1 MDHYSALLD
10 CIDRCMK
17 CAPAQPTPFAFDGEG
32 ARHYGLLWPQG
43 LWLCEDAQQ
52 LALYRRVLDWENAC
66 ADAQRAHPR
75 TTSALEA
82 FSQNAGLSLLD
93 DCPVLTDG
101 VLLQIVSRRELDRE
115 ERARIA
121 PLARRLRCTLTNRWP
136 SICRCRP
143 YRMHSAPDPDD
154 LRLMHEGLQAAQRIL
169 SAPRRPDSLPVL
181 DAQGGVR
188 WEPLPPLA
196 VPQFPRHTLRNEL
209 LRERLKRLP
218 VRSGAWEVTVQA
230 LFNPSQAPDGGAPVY
245 HLMLIV
251 VDEESDAVL
260 QMSVS
265 TLPGADGAPEL
276 AEAFFEEAVQSGW
289 LPEQLHCANPR
300 TEALLSETLR
310 ALPVAVD
317 QRASLPQLLAAY
329 CSLLTGEQ
337 T

>member
-17 CAPAQPTPFAFDGEG
+17 RAPAQPMPFAFDGEG

-169 SAPRRPDSLPVL
+169 SAPRRPDS
-181 DAQGGVR
+181 AG
-188 WEPLPPLA
+188 
-196 VPQFPRHTLRNEL
+196 L
-209 LRERLKRLP
+209 L
-218 VRSGAWEVTVQA
+218 
-230 LFNPSQAPDGGAPVY
+230 
-245 HLMLIV
+245 
-251 VDEESDAVL
+251 
-260 QMSVS
+260 
-265 TLPGADGAPEL
+265 
-276 AEAFFEEAVQSGW
+276 
-289 LPEQLHCANPR
+289 C
-300 TEALLSETLR
+300 
-310 ALPVAVD
+310 
-317 QRASLPQLLAAY
+317 
-329 CSLLTGEQ
+329 
-337 T
+337 